1 MEEHDQY
8 FFMELLNAINVGIF
22 VLDAKG
28 NYLYVNDSYCR
39 MFNKKPEYFHNT
51 SIPKLKEMGY
61 LTVSVWEQV
70 LQKNAPIVSLVTIRN
85 VELNQVYQHFST
97 GIPIFNKDGS
107 IKYILYIV
115 ESMESMTRRI
125 QEGILNKQHRTAT
138 DMITSDPNA
147 DIIVESPKMKQLLTM
162 LNNVSKTDASI
173 LITGPTGSGKE
184 VLANYS
190 HRMSTHNGGPF
201 ISVDCAAIP
210 ENLLESELFGYEK
223 GAFTGASNQ
232 GKIGQIELANGGTLF
247 LDEINSMPLGLQ
259 GKLLRVL
266 ENRKVKKIGA
276 LEAKSID
283 FRLICASNENL
294 ESLVQNGSFR
304 SDLFYRINVVPV
316 HVPPLHERKEDIAPL
331 AFFFLQHFCK
341 KYSRMK
347 VLTENVITSM
357 MSYDWPGNVR
367 ELKNFIERLVVT
379 SPDTDLQID
388 TIPKGSAV
396 DHFNENKPIFHSVLP
411 EQINLPISRE
421 TGFSHRA
428 YMEQCEKQLLQDALK
443 QFKKPAKVAEVL
455 DLDLSNVYRK
465 MRKYHL
471 AY

>member
-85 VELNQVYQHFST
+85 IELDQVYQHFST

-125 QEGILNKQHRTAT
+125 QEGILNKQHRTEP
-138 DMITSDPNA
+138 DMITSDPNV

-184 VLANYS
+184 VLASYS
-190 HRMSTHNGGPF
+190 HHKSTHNEGPF

-223 GAFTGASNQ
+223 GAFTGAASQ
-232 GKIGQIELANGGTLF
+232 GKIGLIELANGGTLF

-276 LEAKSID
+276 LEAKAID

-331 AFFFLQHFCK
+331 AFFFLNHFCK

-347 VLTENVITSM
+347 VLTENVLTSM
-357 MSYDWPGNVR
+357 LSYDWPGNVR

-388 TIPKGSAV
+388 TIPKGLAEN
-396 DHFNENKPIFHSVLP
+396 HFSGNKPMFHPDLP
-411 EQINLPISRE
+411 QQTNLPISRE
-421 TGFSHRA
+421 AGFSHRA
-428 YMEQCEKQLLQDALK
+428 YMEQCEKQLLQDALA
-443 QFKKPAKVAEVL
+443 QFKKPAKVAEAL

-471 AY
+471 